1 MTQTVMPSVNSDLYN
16 TSKRQGS
23 EGGTKTNKR
32 RVRLTLLDGLS
43 ETGDH
48 REFDTSWDVFLA
60 LATDTKTNR
69 AHIVGQLIRARSEA
83 TASCPKPWC
92 RMSRGRCRPS
102 HSVTFCHILSHR
114 SCNGTDLVDTDFA
127 ITNVYYIINVIM
139 KFIQFSEEANSA
151 R

>member
-1 MTQTVMPSVNSDLYN
+1 MTQTVMPSVNSDLCN

-60 LATDTKTNR
+60 LATDAKTNR
-69 AHIVGQLIRARSEA
+69 AHIVGQIIRDRSEA

-102 HSVTFCHILSHR
+102 HCVTFCHTEGEMAQILLTQTLPSPMY
-114 SCNGTDLVDTDFA
+114 NG
-127 ITNVYYIINVIM
+127 IM
-139 KFIQFSEEANSA
+139 KFIQRQRDKFSKVKPVI
-151 R
+151 

>member
-48 REFDTSWDVFLA
+48 RAFDTSWDVFLA

-69 AHIVGQLIRARSEA
+69 AHIVGQIIRDRSEA

-102 HSVTFCHILSHR
+102 HSVTFCHTEGEMAQILLTQTLPSPMY
-114 SCNGTDLVDTDFA
+114 NGV
-127 ITNVYYIINVIM
+127 M
-139 KFIQFSEEANSA
+139 KFIQICEEANSA

>member
-1 MTQTVMPSVNSDLYN
+1 M
-16 TSKRQGS
+16 
-23 EGGTKTNKR
+23 
-32 RVRLTLLDGLS
+32 LDGLS

-60 LATDTKTNR
+60 LATDAKTNR
-69 AHIVGQLIRARSEA
+69 AHIVGQIIRDRSEA

-102 HSVTFCHILSHR
+102 HCVTFCHTEGAMAQILLTQTLLSPMY
-114 SCNGTDLVDTDFA
+114 NGV
-127 ITNVYYIINVIM
+127 M
-139 KFIQFSEEANSA
+139 KFIQICEEANSA